1 VEFFHQPFLFLEKLI
16 AMFREDL
23 FYCGHLSKTTGTKGV
38 LVFVREN
45 VSEDLLFEQKALFV
59 NLPPDYV
66 PFMIRSVDAISD
78 NRYHI
83 RFRDVDSP
91 EQAEMLS
98 GQEVFIPVKE
108 LPDEALQSFHGIEG
122 FTVVDEEQGKL
133 GAIVEVLEN
142 PAHEILVMSYKGDE
156 VLIPVTESIVLGLDP
171 EEKVIRTQL
180 PDGLLDLNQKGGET
194 D

>member
-1 VEFFHQPFLFLEKLI
+1 MEFFINLFLFLEKLI
-16 AMFREDL
+16 TMFRKDL

-38 LVFVREN
+38 LVFVREK
-45 VSEDLLFEQKALFV
+45 VTEDLLFEQKALFV
-59 NLPPDYV
+59 NLPPDFV
-66 PFMIRSVDAISD
+66 PFMIQALEAISD

-83 RFRDVDSP
+83 HFSDVDSP
-91 EQAEMLS
+91 EDAEKLS

-122 FTVVDEEQGKL
+122 FVVVDEEHGKL
-133 GAIVEVLEN
+133 GGIVEVLEN
-142 PAHEILVMSYKGDE
+142 PAHDILVMSYRDDE

-171 EEKVIRTQL
+171 ESKVIRTRL
-180 PDGLLDLNQKGGET
+180 PDGLLDLNQKSEET